1 MLSEKEFNLIRLVS
15 TSSFLEREEFSSDN
29 EYNFICE
36 LALDMYSRNA
46 LRSQLKEPYRRNK
59 TGTGPCY
66 NIVGPFYLSP
76 EAEGALSFE
85 NFVSYKKYHTQ
96 PSGWTLGNKI
106 AAAGVLVAA
115 ISVIIALF
123 SG

>member
-59 TGTGPCY
+59 TGTGPRY

-85 NFVSYKKYHTQ
+85 NGLWETKSPLQAYLWQ
-96 PSGWTLGNKI
+96 QL
-106 AAAGVLVAA
+106 A
-115 ISVIIALF
+115 
-123 SG
+123 

>member
-46 LRSQLKEPYRRNK
+46 LRSQLKGETRPVQGLATILWDHFICLQKLKARSVLKISYLTK
-59 TGTGPCY
+59 
-66 NIVGPFYLSP
+66 NIIPNRADGLWETKSPLQAYLWQQL
-76 EAEGALSFE
+76 A
-85 NFVSYKKYHTQ
+85 
-96 PSGWTLGNKI
+96 
-106 AAAGVLVAA
+106 
-115 ISVIIALF
+115 
-123 SG
+123 